1 MRMEDVFRAIVLGIV
16 QGLTEFLP
24 ISSSGHLVVIRRLFH
39 WSETDSLTFDV
50 ALHVGTTIA
59 VLAYFWREWLAMAR
73 SVLLWITRRAE
84 PSRIRHPYDHHVFAL
99 IVLGSIPVAIAGLA
113 LESWFEDHVRDPVVI
128 GSALMT
134 FALVLFAAER
144 FGRPQRTLEEA
155 TPLDAIFIGLAQ
167 ACSLVPGVSRSG
179 FTISAGLFRG
189 FTRQDAARYS
199 FLLSTPAIGGA
210 ALLKFSEAANDGTL
224 GDDLGPILVG
234 AAVSAV
240 VGWIAIAGLM
250 RLIQTRSFTP
260 FVVYRLLAG
269 AFCIVYFSV

>member
-1 MRMEDVFRAIVLGIV
+1 MEDVFRAIILGIV

-24 ISSSGHLVVIRRLFH
+24 ISSSGHLVVVRRLFH

-50 ALHVGTTIA
+50 GLHVGTTIA
-59 VLAYFWREWLAMAR
+59 VLAYFWREWLTMAR

-84 PSRIRHPYDHHVFAL
+84 PSRIRHPYDEHIFAL
-99 IVLGSIPVAIAGLA
+99 IVLGSIPVAITGLA
-113 LESWFEDHVRDPVVI
+113 LESWFEEHVRDPVVI
-128 GSALMT
+128 GCTMIA
-134 FALVLFAAER
+134 FGLVLFAAER
-144 FGRPQRTLEEA
+144 FSRPQRTLEEA
-155 TPLDAIFIGLAQ
+155 TWLDAAFIGLAQ

-210 ALLKFSEAANDGTL
+210 ALLKFSEAARDGTL
-224 GDDLGPILVG
+224 TNDLGPILVG

-240 VGWIAIAGLM
+240 VGLLAIAGLL
-250 RLIQTRSFTP
+250 RLIQTHSFTP
-260 FVVYRLLAG
+260 FVVYRLIVG
-269 AFCIVYFSV
+269 AFCIIYFSV